1 MKSKWFVSSNP
12 VAGVMMY
19 QAQRKKDE
27 NAVDSSE
34 NRETSGKWYTDK
46 EEAQAIADKLNAAEQ
61 IKGAGKEPPH
71 EEVSNMAAQ
80 EEKKQ
85 PEKKEPEEKQ
95 PKKKTA
101 QEMVKEASK
110 AFSV

>member
-34 NRETSGKWYTDK
+34 NRETSGKRYTDK
-46 EEAQAIADKLNAAEQ
+46 EEAQAIADKLNAKEQ
-61 IKGAGKEPPH
+61 VKEAGKEAPH

-85 PEKKEPEEKQ
+85 PEKKEP
-95 PKKKTA
+95 
-101 QEMVKEASK
+101 
-110 AFSV
+110 